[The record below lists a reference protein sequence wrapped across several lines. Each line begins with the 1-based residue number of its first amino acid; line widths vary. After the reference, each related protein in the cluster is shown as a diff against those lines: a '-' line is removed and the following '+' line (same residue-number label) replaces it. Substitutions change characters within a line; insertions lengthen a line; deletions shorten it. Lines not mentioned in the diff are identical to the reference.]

1 MSALSERLRV
11 NLSTEV
17 RSIRRLDGGVELRL
31 AGDELRRFDGVV
43 VATHADQALRLL
55 EDPSEDER
63 RLLGVFG
70 TTENDTVLHTD
81 ERFLPRRLSTRGSWN
96 YQLRDCGST
105 AGSPT
110 MTYYLNKLQ
119 RLDEDEHYCVTLNR
133 TSEIDPARIIRR
145 FSYRHPLVTHESMQ
159 AQPELPRLNGPR
171 HTAFAGAWQGYCFH
185 EDGLRS
191 GLAAAAAFGATW

>member
-1 MSALSERLRV
+1 
-11 NLSTEV
+11 
-17 RSIRRLDGGVELRL
+17 
-31 AGDELRRFDGVV
+31 V

-63 RLLGVFG
+63 RLLGLFG

-81 ERFLPRRLSTRGSWN
+81 ERFLPRRVSTRGSWN
-96 YQLRDCGST
+96 YQLRDCGCDD
-105 AGSPT
+105 GRPT

-133 TSEIDPARIIRR
+133 TAEIDPATIIRR
-145 FSYRHPLVTHESMQ
+145 FSYRHPLVTHESMR

-171 HTAFAGAWQGYCFH
+171 RTAFAGAWQGYCFH

-191 GLAAAAAFGATW
+191 GLAAAAAFGASW